1 VCLNQSFLLTVRFKY
16 PAIDEIDLC
25 AEPCAL
31 MYTAASFTCHR
42 TSPRQPRTHPHVP
55 RTINYSTQK
64 LHHTP
69 IATDIDWADMPAS
82 KLLLMATIFIALLQM
97 HIALVSASA
106 DDFVVT
112 TVAHGVMPRANVAD
126 KVTCDGGHGVCKF
139 SATFEKARIS
149 KKMP

>member
-1 VCLNQSFLLTVRFKY
+1 MARLKY
-16 PAIDEIDLC
+16 PAIDEIDPC

-55 RTINYSTQK
+55 RAINYSTQK
-64 LHHTP
+64 LHLTT
-69 IATDIDWADMPAS
+69 ITTNLEQADMPVI
-82 KLLLMATIFIALLQM
+82 KLLLMATTFIALLQM

-112 TVAHGVMPRANVAD
+112 TMAPGVMPRANVAD

-139 SATFEKARIS
+139 SATFERARIS
-149 KKMP
+149 RKML